1 MTSAGEPPEP
11 RRRRRELSE
20 EERALWRGVARSVR
34 PLRRHARR
42 DADETEQAIAAPPAR
57 TSQKAKETKGTKPIK
72 TVEPARAAKP
82 SAPPPLAG
90 LARREKQQIARGRTA
105 IDARIDLHG
114 MTQSQAHAALVCF
127 LRRARDDGA
136 KFVLVVTGKGS
147 RAADG
152 ASERGV
158 LRRQVPLWLQLPEL
172 RDAVVGFEEAHV
184 AHGGEG
190 ALYVRLRRVRDD
202 G

>member
-1 MTSAGEPPEP
+1 MTNAGEPPAP

-34 PLRRHARR
+34 PLRRTARR
-42 DADETEQAIAAPPAR
+42 DAEEPGQDIAAPPLRAPP
-57 TSQKAKETKGTKPIK
+57 KTKPIK
-72 TVEPARAAKP
+72 AKPIRTVEPAPAAKP
-82 SAPPPLAG
+82 SAPPPLAA

-114 MTQSQAHAALVCF
+114 MTQGEAHAALVRF
-127 LRRARDDGA
+127 LRRAQHDGA
-136 KFVLVVTGKGS
+136 KLALVVTGKGS

-184 AHGGEG
+184 THGGEG
-190 ALYVRLRRVRDD
+190 ALYVRLRRAR
-202 G
+202 GER